1 MPYPLTY
8 RLAVQDRRAAR
19 QALVQA
25 DKSLAALMK
34 TKRDLDEQIN
44 EATVRQ
50 RVADKMFT
58 ESERQIDMLLQN
70 KTPTQKALM
79 HNALQALWRSQDKM
93 DNPGG
98 ADFLAIRN
106 EFLEARH
113 EFLMIHREVSLKGDI
128 VFSDYD
134 DDDHPIFRI
143 LDT

>member
-34 TKRDLDEQIN
+34 TKRDLEEQIN

-58 ESERQIDMLLQN
+58 EIERQIDMLLSN
-70 KTPTQKALM
+70 KTSTQKALM
-79 HNALQALWRSQDKM
+79 HNALQAMWRSQEKM
-93 DNPGG
+93 DNPG
-98 ADFLAIRN
+98 ADFLAMRN
-106 EFLEARH
+106 EFLETRH
-113 EFLMIHREVSLKGDI
+113 EFLMIHREVSRKGDI

-134 DDDHPIFRI
+134 EDDHPIFHI